1 MSRQVRIDD
10 EAVELIEGY
19 RAAQA
24 EADRELSFAQATTEV
39 ITWALEAD
47 TTDDDTDDEPE
58 PVVSQPRQTA
68 ARIGRTHRRIGRR
81 IRP

>member
-10 EAVELIEGY
+10 EAVELVEQY
-19 RAAQA
+19 RQLQA
-24 EADRELSFAQATTEV
+24 ENDRDLSFAQATTEV
-39 ITWALEAD
+39 LTWAL
-47 TTDDDTDDEPE
+47 TDDEGPDVEAE
-58 PVVSQPRQTA
+58 PVIEQPRQTA